1 MGEEGSRNTKQ
12 QVQRVPG
19 EKELC
24 ELLTAQRGNDV
35 RRRGY
40 GRREM
45 SLGRWTSVRSRR
57 ASLAMRRAWPAS
69 IFFLLSI
76 ESW

>member
-1 MGEEGSRNTKQ
+1 MQPCENVGEEGSRKIKQ
-12 QVQRVPG
+12 QVQRIRSK
-19 EKELC
+19 KELC
-24 ELLTAQRGNDV
+24 KLLTAQRRNDM

-57 ASLAMRRAWPAS
+57 AMEKA
-69 IFFLLSI
+69 
-76 ESW
+76 